1 MSAHAA
7 DASRVHAA
15 ASGALVRRLTAEG
28 LRRAREFLADMREHP
43 TAPREPPRDLL
54 YDERYSRP
62 FQPDVWIERRPFR
75 TRREAAEYLAPK
87 LAPIRHLVAD
97 HAGVW
102 SWLGMFYFADTVRAE
117 DGKVRL
123 SPLDETFVVHREDSR
138 SFMLRFR
145 HYLWGSWRLNE
156 AHGEDAAFLLDQDL
170 TSFGDIAQRTFGAI
184 RVFNSA
190 GIVPLILRL
199 YTKSGRQRRGFGR
212 DPGGLRHLLRVLDQ
226 LERTYDV
233 YGMQPEALLHVLP
246 QEFQRWAA
254 R

>member
-1 MSAHAA
+1 
-7 DASRVHAA
+7 
-15 ASGALVRRLTAEG
+15 
-28 LRRAREFLADMREHP
+28 
-43 TAPREPPRDLL
+43 
-54 YDERYSRP
+54 
-62 FQPDVWIERRPFR
+62 
-75 TRREAAEYLAPK
+75 
-87 LAPIRHLVAD
+87 
-97 HAGVW
+97 
-102 SWLGMFYFADTVRAE
+102 MFYFADTVRVE
-117 DGKVRL
+117 DGQVRL

-156 AHGEDAAFLLDQDL
+156 AHGQDATFLLDQDL
-170 TSFGDIAQRTFGAI
+170 TSFGDIAQRTFGSI

-199 YTKSGRQRRGFGR
+199 YTKNGRQRRGFGR

-233 YGMQPEALLHVLP
+233 YGMQPEALLRVLP
-246 QEFQRWAA
+246 QEFQRWAD